1 MRVGFAGGGPDAAAR
16 VGESGLGRLRGHGR
30 DVPGELDSMM
40 AGWGG
45 TPDETAAEAEALIT
59 IVPGN
64 RELHD
69 VMLIPRSARGPA
81 SPA

>member
-1 MRVGFAGGGPDAAAR
+1 MRVGFAGAAR
-16 VGESGLGRLRGHGR
+16 MRRPACANLVWAGYMVTAG
-30 DVPGELDSMM
+30 DVPGELDSIV

-45 TPDETAAEAEALIT
+45 TPDEVAAEAEALIT
-59 IVPGN
+59 IVPGS

>member
-40 AGWGG
+40 AGWGAVG
-45 TPDETAAEAEALIT
+45 RHT
-59 IVPGN
+59 
-64 RELHD
+64 
-69 VMLIPRSARGPA
+69 
-81 SPA
+81 